1 MKYNVLCNNIIREYE
16 VVLLI
21 YEITFELKHKSFNV

>member
-1 MKYNVLCNNIIREYE
+1 MKYNVFCVNIIREYE

-21 YEITFELKHKSFNV
+21 YEITFKLKHKSFNV